1 MQVRRSQATCLL
13 GEIPHPILQPLQG
26 QRVHLVLDQIPHQV
40 RRRRVVPRLLRVRV
54 DPDDLLEFLHEALHP
69 HISGFFVPVLDAAT
83 RLGDL
88 VGRHGRVADEHYF
101 VVIAVLVQQVEGGIP
116 VPLSLRAVRATLFGV
131 DDDLCTWQ

>member
-1 MQVRRSQATCLL
+1 
-13 GEIPHPILQPLQG
+13 
-26 QRVHLVLDQIPHQV
+26 
-40 RRRRVVPRLLRVRV
+40 
-54 DPDDLLEFLHEALHP
+54 
-69 HISGFFVPVLDAAT
+69 VLDAAT

-88 VGRHGRVADEHYF
+88 VGRHGRVADEHHF